1 MAVLKRSKS
10 ITDFFRPLRPRS
22 PYPDAAARLPSP
34 PLPAPPAPTDAYARR
49 DPFSTSTNGAPGP
62 PPIDTASVPR
72 SGTVDDILGAYGD
85 SPTKSRFPIQPER
98 FDSSYTTASTPP
110 SGSSSREDVAAM
122 PVLDHHNDRA
132 QIQQAAAAQSA
143 LLGSSQRSGK
153 SRPGQSRTKSNPEL
167 DLIDRLDISGL
178 YGGGGF
184 VRHDGP
190 YAAATRKQ
198 GSNAP
203 IDAFDPSAFTLANPN
218 PSPAV
223 AAAMRRNLTVGGV
236 PAERSSAPLSA
247 SAGPSTSSGPSA
259 ARNSAPSKGEVSMGF
274 PGSNGKSQ
282 QLLEIYGMQ
291 EAEAWEDFGQARY
304 DASAAASRESVVPR
318 GRSKED
324 RMNRTQSIW
333 DIEATL
339 KAGKPV
345 AQAPPPVPVM
355 PQEWTAPDVSPVN
368 KPKRSKSLALR
379 FRSGRKHGRDG
390 TGGGAEGG
398 GSGDE
403 RESYSV
409 PATPVEDRR
418 PGGRDWP
425 LAASMPAS
433 AGRPPRRASPDG
445 GASASGGSA
454 SGSARDEAVEQL
466 EARTAAIRLGE
477 RPLAPPRLQI
487 ERPEGA
493 ARAPADESTGSPTTG
508 RKEKGGLKRLFS
520 TKRKT

>member
-1 MAVLKRSKS
+1 
-10 ITDFFRPLRPRS
+10 
-22 PYPDAAARLPSP
+22 
-34 PLPAPPAPTDAYARR
+34 
-49 DPFSTSTNGAPGP
+49 
-62 PPIDTASVPR
+62 
-72 SGTVDDILGAYGD
+72 
-85 SPTKSRFPIQPER
+85 
-98 FDSSYTTASTPP
+98 
-110 SGSSSREDVAAM
+110 
-122 PVLDHHNDRA
+122 
-132 QIQQAAAAQSA
+132 
-143 LLGSSQRSGK
+143 
-153 SRPGQSRTKSNPEL
+153 
-167 DLIDRLDISGL
+167 
-178 YGGGGF
+178 
-184 VRHDGP
+184 
-190 YAAATRKQ
+190 
-198 GSNAP
+198 
-203 IDAFDPSAFTLANPN
+203 
-218 PSPAV
+218 
-223 AAAMRRNLTVGGV
+223 
-236 PAERSSAPLSA
+236 
-247 SAGPSTSSGPSA
+247 
-259 ARNSAPSKGEVSMGF
+259 MGF

-333 DIEATL
+333 DIEVRSDSGARATKSSCPPHPQATL

-379 FRSGRKHGRDG
+379 FRSGRKHGRDA

-454 SGSARDEAVEQL
+454 SGSGRDEAVEQL
-466 EARTAAIRLGE
+466 EARTAAIRFGE

-493 ARAPADESTGSPTTG
+493 ARGAADESTGSPTTG

-520 TKRKT
+520 TKRKVRAVSLVRFSESGLMLGQIRRPEGLATAPGGEVAGDLYAIPMYSR